1 MSTVEIKSPIPVLA
15 QQKSKPIK
23 TCGKSQE
30 NFSKTNGKRL
40 GIGFLSS
47 TQKCSAVLN
56 LQLISRFPD
65 FLHSG
70 VKKVRTK
77 PEKKPKS
84 IPKNGKTMNS
94 GQNNGNQGN
103 THKTNGKKLGIEFLS
118 STKQHSAAHSAVLN
132 LQPISRFPD
141 FLHSGVKK

>member
-1 MSTVEIKSPIPVLA
+1 LQKTTKASKTVTKNN
-15 QQKSKPIK
+15 
-23 TCGKSQE
+23 E

-70 VKKVRTK
+70 VKKVRA
-77 PEKKPKS
+77 KPKKKS
-84 IPKNGKTMNS
+84 QNPSPKM
-94 GQNNGNQGN
+94 
-103 THKTNGKKLGIEFLS
+103 E
-118 STKQHSAAHSAVLN
+118 KQ
-132 LQPISRFPD
+132 
-141 FLHSGVKK
+141 